1 MLGLD
6 DGVLMDILSRAVG
19 PERARAAFPAFSLP
33 PSVSIRL
40 NPFKVNFDTCGHG
53 GSDHSDASLRSAPPL
68 APLRSAPVP
77 PLVPRVALSSLAT
90 ASMTEGPEPSGAA
103 AGLRPYSAAAE
114 RGWTRPGTDGCP
126 EQPLPSGKD
135 QPWSGYREV
144 PWNRCGVMLGERP
157 RFVMDPL
164 FHAGCYYVQD
174 SSAMVV
180 GHMVREHLDRF
191 EGLGRPVRVLDLCAA
206 PGGKTTDLAASLRER
221 FGDGFQ
227 LVANEV
233 MRQRA
238 SVLCDN
244 VAVWGDPNVIVTSCD
259 PKAFARLEG
268 YFDIIVTDVPC
279 SGEGMFRK
287 DPKAVEDWSPEAV
300 NLCAARQKRILADV
314 WPALR
319 TGGLLVYSTCTFED
333 AENDS
338 NVEWT
343 VSELGA
349 EVKEYDYSGLPGVI
363 PTRTGGL
370 LVPGF
375 VEGEG
380 QFVSVIGKTSPSG
393 STRQDPGI
401 LHPLRSGLDKGVVK
415 GKDLVPSAD
424 WALSIFPPLDQY
436 PAVELDMETSLRYL
450 HRDGIFIEG
459 QPEGFLIVCH
469 EGHPLGFVKNIG
481 RRWNNLHPQNRRI
494 RIDL

>member
-1 MLGLD
+1 MGLED
-6 DGVLMDILSRAVG
+6 RVLMDILERAVG
-19 PERARAAFPAFSLP
+19 PDRARTAFDAFSLP
-33 PSVSIRL
+33 PSTSIRF
-40 NPFKVNFDTCGHG
+40 NPYKYTN
-53 GSDHSDASLRSAPPL
+53 RN
-68 APLRSAPVP
+68 
-77 PLVPRVALSSLAT
+77 
-90 ASMTEGPEPSGAA
+90 
-103 AGLRPYSAAAE
+103 
-114 RGWTRPGTDGCP
+114 RGIA
-126 EQPLPSGKD
+126 
-135 QPWSGYREV
+135 V
-144 PWNRCGVMLGERP
+144 PWNEYGVMLKERP

-180 GHMVREHLDRF
+180 GHMVREYLDSF
-191 EGLGRPVRVLDLCAA
+191 DDLGRPVRVLDLCAA

-233 MRQRA
+233 MRARA

-244 VAVWGDPNVIVTSCD
+244 VAVWGDPNVIVTSVD
-259 PKAFARLEG
+259 PKVAGRLEG
-268 YFDIIVTDVPC
+268 YFDIIVADVPC

-287 DPKAVEDWSPEAV
+287 DPKAVEDWSEEAV
-300 NLCAARQKRILADV
+300 SLCAARQKRILADV

-319 TGGLLVYSTCTFED
+319 KGGILVYSTCTFEE

-338 NVEWT
+338 NVEWAA
-343 VSELGA
+343 SELGA
-349 EVKEYDYSGLPGVI
+349 VVEGYEYTSLPGVI

-380 QFVSVIGKTSPSG
+380 QFVAVLEKTSGSG
-393 STRQDPGI
+393 STKSGPGM
-401 LHPLRSGLDKGVVK
+401 LHPLRDGLVKETLKGSVRI
-415 GKDLVPSAD
+415 PNAD
-424 WALSIFPPLDQY
+424 WALSIYPPTDIFPSVGLD
-436 PAVELDMETSLRYL
+436 LDTALRYL

-459 QPEGFLIVCH
+459 QPDGYLIVCY